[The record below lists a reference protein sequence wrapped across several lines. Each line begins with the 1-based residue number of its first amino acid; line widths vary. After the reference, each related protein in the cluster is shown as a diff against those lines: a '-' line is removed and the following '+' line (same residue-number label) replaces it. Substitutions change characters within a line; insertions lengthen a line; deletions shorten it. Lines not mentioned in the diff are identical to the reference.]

1 MKDNERIL
9 SFLFSFLWSSWKL
22 GGTSEICEI
31 DLYMLLVNEADF
43 LFF

>member
-9 SFLFSFLWSSWKL
+9 SFPFSFFWSSWKL
-22 GGTSEICEI
+22 VGTSENCEI
-31 DLYMLLVNEADF
+31 DLFMMLVDEADL